1 MYAEEIKRLRKSLRK
16 DKQFKKVQMFFDRL
30 SEEISAVGLYD
41 EIKRLHSM
49 RASRSLERTKKAFLD
64 KVVEANL
71 QDQSYRSRL
80 AEIQMECA
88 RSISKYEPI
97 VDDLVL
103 YLHAQYQEALKSFFT
118 AKGDRIEFLQ
128 NLCKEHTRFLR
139 EIASVEEAAKTVIV
153 DIDKAGY
160 MFKNLI
166 EAVKIVHERKS

>member
-1 MYAEEIKRLRKSLRK
+1 MYAEEIKRLRKHLRK
-16 DKQFKKVQMFFDRL
+16 DKQYLKVQKFFERL
-30 SEEISAVGLYD
+30 AGEISTVGLYE
-41 EIKRLHSM
+41 EIQRLHKM
-49 RASRSLERTKKAFLD
+49 RSSRSLERTGKAFLD

-71 QDQSYRSRL
+71 MDQSYRSRL

-88 RSISKYEPI
+88 RSLSKYEPVI
-97 VDDLVL
+97 DDLVT
-103 YLHAQYQEALKSFFT
+103 YMHAQYQESLKGFFT

-128 NLCKEHTRFLR
+128 NLCKDNTRFMR
-139 EIASVEEAAKTVIV
+139 EISSVEEAAKTIIV